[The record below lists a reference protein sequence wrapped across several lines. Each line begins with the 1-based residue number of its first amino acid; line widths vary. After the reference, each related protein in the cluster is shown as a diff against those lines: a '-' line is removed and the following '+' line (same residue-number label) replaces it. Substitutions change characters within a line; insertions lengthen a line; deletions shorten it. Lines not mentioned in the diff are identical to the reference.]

1 MRILA
6 TADVHVHNWTQYSD
20 LDNNG
25 VYSRLKCYETLGQD
39 LSQLAKTKEVDLI
52 VVAGDIFHQAVSPPS
67 VLYYGKRFIEE
78 ISANL
83 PTIMVIGQHDCDSK
97 AQTNN
102 PLHSVVPP
110 ILPTRD
116 NLVYVQSSQLV
127 EVGGVKVWAHS
138 WVDRDPNSI
147 HFAEADIF
155 VGHGIVSG
163 SIDPHGYQFLGGFDA
178 KELSRKYALSIVGD
192 LHKEQWIDKV
202 LIPGVPI
209 QNSWKD
215 SPNPGVWLVDFKD
228 GEVVDQ
234 EHVSIYD
241 LRDDGTYHR
250 FLTSQET
257 SVLEGARP
265 PSGTHWKIKTRTF
278 LPNKAP
284 LHGGSVGEVES
295 AEDFSSILFGEHS
308 KHVAKENLAAS
319 EELLRLAYEKSDKS
333 SSITAVADSRIL
345 RVSGQHF
352 QSMKR
357 FEWDFRTHGGDTVF
371 LGTNG
376 SGKTTVAELIYWVL
390 TGEVT
395 KASGVKSVYSIQTK
409 KAPEGSIDLS
419 IGTQIY
425 RIHRSRTAGPVLDI
439 SLLNSDGEEIQALN
453 KSTVKSS
460 QETIY
465 KLLGLS
471 QHDIRMVSYY
481 SSQQPWTFSGLGKS
495 DRQDILGQL
504 VGSSLIDS
512 IRDAAKAILDESKKE
527 SHTRD
532 GELLSLE
539 AVIRQLSSRAS
550 VLKSKMVKADT
561 SHLRDKISSTLGEAF
576 LDTELSD
583 VIQECNRLTAKLQS
597 TLSPNLTTRALEMSQ
612 ELSKFHQKES
622 GLTADYKQSMD
633 SVRAL
638 KGNLI
643 KAREGSCF
651 HCGQPLRDD
660 SMVESLTEKMQ
671 AESKKSLS
679 IYQSLKEIKPEGN
692 RLAIRQSE
700 IESLMRKN
708 DEITKE
714 MAKYKS
720 LLSLINNLPDLTL
733 NEKIRAQ
740 LLEIATQIEEN
751 QASLANVNEARE
763 QIRKRIRIG
772 LWLTQTFLA
781 RSGPLVAAVNE
792 IACRELSK
800 ELNELSLGP
809 EVYSAKVVG
818 GKSPDIEVSF
828 LGQTPMSIEQM
839 SGGEKRVND
848 IMVMVAIINLF
859 SKRFSLPQGPLG
871 LSIFDE
877 VFSYLD
883 DKYTDLAIGALDK
896 CLSGSKF
903 IITHDQRIQSYFSRM
918 VRVEKEQ
925 GVSTYQVIS

>member
-20 LDNNG
+20 LDSNG
-25 VYSRLKCYETLGQD
+25 VYSRLKSYETLGKD
-39 LSQLAKTKEVDLI
+39 ISRLAESKEVDLI

-78 ISANL
+78 ISASL
-83 PTIMVIGQHDCDSK
+83 PAIMVIGQHDCDSK

-110 ILPTRD
+110 ILPSRD

-127 EVGGVKVWAHS
+127 DVGGVKIWAHS

-147 HFAEADIF
+147 HFADADIF

-163 SIDPHGYQFLGGFDA
+163 SVDPHGYQFLGGFDA
-178 KELSRKYALSIVGD
+178 QALSKKYALSIVGD
-192 LHKEQWIDKV
+192 LHKEQWIDNV

-215 SPNPGVWLVDFKD
+215 SSNPGVWIVDFKD
-228 GEVVDQ
+228 GKVVDQ
-234 EHVSIYD
+234 EHVSTYS

-250 FLTSQET
+250 FLVSQET
-257 SVLEGARP
+257 VLDNVRP
-265 PSGTHWKIKTRTF
+265 PKGVHWKIKTRTF

-284 LHGGSVGEVES
+284 LHGGGGVDEPDAS
-295 AEDFSSILFGEHS
+295 EDFSSILFGELHKQIS
-308 KHVAKENLAAS
+308 GEDKS
-319 EELLRLAYEKSDKS
+319 SYEEMLRLAYEKSDTS
-333 SSITAVADSRIL
+333 SAITSVSDSRIL
-345 RVSGQHF
+345 RISGRHF
-352 QSMKR
+352 QSMRR

-376 SGKTTVAELIYWVL
+376 SGKTTVAELIYWIL

-395 KASGVKSVYSIQTK
+395 KSSGVKSVYSIQSK
-409 KAPEGSIDLS
+409 KAPEGTMDLS

-439 SLLNSDGEEIQALN
+439 SLLNPEGEEIQALN
-453 KSTVKSS
+453 KSTVKDS

-471 QHDIRMVSYY
+471 QHDIRMVSYF

-504 VGSSLIDS
+504 VGSSLVDS
-512 IRDAAKAILDESKKE
+512 IRDSSKEILDEYKTE
-527 SHTRD
+527 SHKAD
-532 GELLSLE
+532 GAFLSLE

-550 VLKSKMVKADT
+550 VLKTKMVKVDT
-561 SHLRDKISSTLGEAF
+561 SHLKDKISSTLGESF
-576 LDTELSD
+576 T
-583 VIQECNRLTAKLQS
+583 
-597 TLSPNLTTRALEMSQ
+597 SQ
-612 ELSKFHQKES
+612 ELSEISRECNSRVGELQKALVPNLTSRALDLGQELNKFHQKES
-622 GLTADYKQSMD
+622 KLNADYKRSME
-633 SVRAL
+633 SLRAL
-638 KGNLI
+638 KENIL
-643 KAREGSCF
+643 KAKAGSCF
-651 HCGQPLRDD
+651 HCGQSLIDD
-660 SMVESLTEKMQ
+660 SLIESLSEKMQ
-671 AESKKSLS
+671 TESQKSISLF
-679 IYQSLKEIKPEGN
+679 QSLKEIKPEGN
-692 RLAIRQSE
+692 RLAIKQHNLE
-700 IESLMRKN
+700 ELEKKN
-708 DEITKE
+708 DDIARE

-720 LLSLINNLPDLTL
+720 LLNHINNLPDVAQ
-733 NEKIRAQ
+733 NEKVKAQ
-740 LLEIATQIEEN
+740 LQEIASQIEEN
-751 QASLANVNEARE
+751 NVRLKEADEARSKVSKK
-763 QIRKRIRIG
+763 IKIM
-772 LWLTQTFLA
+772 LWMTRTFLA

-792 IACRELSK
+792 IACRILSS

-809 EVYSAKVVG
+809 EVYVANVVG
-818 GKSPDIEVSF
+818 GKAPDIEVSF

-859 SKRFSLPQGPLG
+859 SKRFSLPKGPLG

-925 GVSTYQVIS
+925 GVSSYQVIS